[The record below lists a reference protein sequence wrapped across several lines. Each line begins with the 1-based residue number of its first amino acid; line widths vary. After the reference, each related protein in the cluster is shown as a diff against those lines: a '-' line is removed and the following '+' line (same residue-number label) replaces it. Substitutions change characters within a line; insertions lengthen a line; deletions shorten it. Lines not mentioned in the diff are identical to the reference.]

1 MRSAITILPD
11 SVSTAELHQL
21 LLTAI
26 APRPIAFASTVDA
39 EGGVNLSPFSF
50 FNVFGANPPIVI
62 FSPARRV
69 RDNTPKHTLE
79 NVLAVPEVVINI
91 VNYAMVEQMSL
102 SSTEYERG
110 VNEFTKAGFT
120 EVASSKIRPPRVGEA
135 PVALECVVEQ
145 VIATGQEG
153 GAGNLVI
160 ARVVAIHIR
169 PEYLDDQ
176 GRLDTHKL
184 DLVARMGGNWY
195 CRANGDALF
204 EIPKPLQTLGI
215 GVDQLPV
222 SVRNSSTLTG
232 NNLGRLGNL
241 PQLPD
246 LEAVT
251 NYASEHPEWVALL
264 RTMASTERTEQL
276 HRYAQALIEKG
287 ETAAALL
294 ALSVFTHQS
303 LSTNSQ

>member
-1 MRSAITILPD
+1 MKPTLTILPD
-11 SVSTAELHQL
+11 SVSTADLHQV

-26 APRPIAFASTVDA
+26 APRPIAFASTIDA
-39 EGGVNLSPFSF
+39 DGRVNLSPFSF

-69 RDNTPKHTLE
+69 RDNTTKHTLE

-102 SSTEYERG
+102 SSTEYAQG

-120 EVASSKIRPPRVGEA
+120 EVASAKIRPPRVGEA
-135 PVALECVVEQ
+135 PVALECTVEQ

-169 PEYLDDQ
+169 TEYLDEQ
-176 GRLDTHKL
+176 GRLDTQKL
-184 DLVARMGGNWY
+184 DLVARMGSNWY

-204 EIPKPLQTLGI
+204 EIPKPLHTLGI
-215 GVDQLPV
+215 GIDQLPAH
-222 SVRNSSTLTG
+222 VRDSPILSG

-241 PQLPD
+241 PLLPHPD
-246 LEAVT
+246 AVAA
-251 NYASEHPEWVALL
+251 YAAEHPDWVALL
-264 RTMASTERTEQL
+264 RNMPPTERTEQL

-287 ETAAALL
+287 ETAEALL
-294 ALSVFTHQS
+294 ALCVF
-303 LSTNSQ
+303 L

>member
-1 MRSAITILPD
+1 MQSAITILPD

-39 EGGVNLSPFSF
+39 DGRVNLSPFSF

-79 NVLAVPEVVINI
+79 NVIAVPEVVINI
-91 VNYAMVEQMSL
+91 VNYSMVEQMSL
-102 SSTEYERG
+102 SSTEYARG

-120 EVASSKIRPPRVGEA
+120 EVASSKVRPPRVGEA
-135 PVALECVVEQ
+135 PVALECTVEQ
-145 VIATGQEG
+145 VIPTGQEG

-169 PEYLDDQ
+169 PEYLDEQ
-176 GRLDTHKL
+176 GRLDTRKL

-204 EIPKPLQTLGI
+204 EIPKPLQAHGI
-215 GVDQLPV
+215 GIDQLPAN
-222 SVRNSSTLTG
+222 VRDSAILTG

-241 PQLPD
+241 PLLPHPD
-246 LEAVT
+246 VVAA
-251 NYASEHPEWVALL
+251 YAAEHPEWVALL
-264 RTMASTERTEQL
+264 RNMSPAERTEQL
-276 HRYAQALIEKG
+276 HHYAQALIEKG
-287 ETAAALL
+287 EASAALL
-294 ALSVFTHQS
+294 ALCVFEEGSFQ
-303 LSTNSQ
+303 